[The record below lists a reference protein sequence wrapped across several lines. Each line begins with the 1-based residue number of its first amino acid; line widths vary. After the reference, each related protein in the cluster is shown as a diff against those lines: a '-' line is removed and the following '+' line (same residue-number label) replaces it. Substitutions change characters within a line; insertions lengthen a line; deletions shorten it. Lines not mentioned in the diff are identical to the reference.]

1 MSPLVF
7 RWELIWRNR
16 SLTVKQHLD
25 PSLDTLYLRVSWNF
39 VLCHSFPP
47 LILFLPSEAIFQ
59 MDEHPLSY
67 KRLFHLFHPYPLMS
81 VLHLVEHQVLQNAL
95 PFKTR
100 SNTWALPSE
109 SHTWYALEVHT
120 TILSVFHRP
129 SLPSIGE
136 LNIEGWGEENLKY
149 ILHIPMSLNH
159 FPLNYLSTNE
169 TPSLGFWGQGLSM
182 ESSLLPWSSLLA

>member
-47 LILFLPSEAIFQ
+47 LILFLPSEVIFQ

-109 SHTWYALEVHT
+109 SHTWCALEVHT
-120 TILSVFHRP
+120 TNSSFHRP

-136 LNIEGWGEENLKY
+136 LKKTSSIFFTCPRLLT
-149 ILHIPMSLNH
+149 ISLWIT
-159 FPLNYLSTNE
+159 FPLMKL
-169 TPSLGFWGQGLSM
+169 PLWVFGDKVSL
-182 ESSLLPWSSLLA
+182 WSPHCCPGAHS

>member
-47 LILFLPSEAIFQ
+47 LILFLPSEVIFQ
-59 MDEHPLSY
+59 MDEHPLCY

-109 SHTWYALEVHT
+109 SHTWCALEVHT
-120 TILSVFHRP
+120 TNSSCLSQTFPTQHWRA
-129 SLPSIGE
+129 
-136 LNIEGWGEENLKY
+136 EENLKH
-149 ILHIPMSLNH
+149 ILHMPTSLNH